1 MPQLNAAIKAHIDV
15 DANVAKYL
23 VDDFMALMSALCKP
37 QHLQPSKAISE
48 TVLQQLSNEC
58 QRLAFMTDVS
68 VWKSAENFYLLAAA
82 NFAFPNVFAKHK
94 RHAKLQI

>member
-1 MPQLNAAIKAHIDV
+1 MPQLNAAIKAHVDA

-23 VDDFMALMSALCKP
+23 VDDFMALMGALCKP

-58 QRLAFMTDVS
+58 QRLAFMTDVRVWKPGGFCAIQYSSNFCCKYKNTNS
-68 VWKSAENFYLLAAA
+68 VWQS
-82 NFAFPNVFAKHK
+82 V
-94 RHAKLQI
+94 